1 MQYNNKS
8 AIRTPIINKVI
19 TLNKALVEAGRKLPK
34 GKKGANVV
42 MPVDIRFDSAEGNCN
57 LCFHSSDVDS
67 GGDSY
72 MDNLG
77 SCNCIY
83 TFDNI

>member
-19 TLNKALVEAGRKLPK
+19 TLNKAFVEAGRKLPK

-42 MPVDIRFDSAEGNCN
+42 MPVDIRHNYFAPTLKN
-57 LCFHSSDVDS
+57 
-67 GGDSY
+67 GGLLFKY
-72 MDNLG
+72 ALRR
-77 SCNCIY
+77 I
-83 TFDNI
+83 